1 MAEKRLTDKQE
12 KFVDLWNGN
21 ATVTAAACGYSNP
34 KQAGSRLLKNVDI
47 SRRISERRV
56 QEAQT
61 GIMSRQE
68 RQQFWTDTVKSSDE
82 DIKDKLRASELLGK
96 SEGDFFERVEQS
108 GEVKLKIQWAK

>member
-1 MAEKRLTDKQE
+1 MSKRLTEKQLR
-12 KFVDLWNGN
+12 FVELWNGSY
-21 ATVTAAACGYSNP
+21 TETARLAGYSTP
-34 KQAGSRLLKNVDI
+34 DKAGSRLAKNVEIGRKID
-47 SRRISERRV
+47 ERCRKSV
-56 QEAQT
+56 ES

-68 RQQFWTDTVKSSDE
+68 RQQFWTDTIKSDNE